1 MNHLRDS
8 LYCSIMAMSIIS
20 DEDEFDF
27 SHYICKYHDDT
38 GCFNCNHY
46 VSTVSLTTVLIYVQ

>member
-27 SHYICKYHDDT
+27 SHYICEHHDDMD
-38 GCFNCNHY
+38 
-46 VSTVSLTTVLIYVQ
+46 V